1 MSKNSLQ
8 AKLLLLVLAVT
19 LTSIGVI
26 SYISIS
32 TIQNA
37 LEAKAFQQMVSIR
50 EVQKSALENQFNNYR
65 KQIQTMAQSSYVI
78 EAMKSFEMSYKSYPS
93 ELLNYESQITIQ
105 QRAKELRSYYT
116 GDFSEEFINK
126 NGRRTD
132 RINEIFSQL
141 SPEAIAFQHAFIADN
156 PNPLGSKHLMD
167 KPSHAERGEFA
178 AFHAHYHPYFR
189 NFLEKFGYYDIF
201 LVEPENGKVVYSVF
215 KELDFATS
223 LVANCISALSR
234 AK

>member
-105 QRAKELRSYYT
+105 QRAKELR
-116 GDFSEEFINK
+116 K
-126 NGRRTD
+126 
-132 RINEIFSQL
+132 
-141 SPEAIAFQHAFIADN
+141 
-156 PNPLGSKHLMD
+156 
-167 KPSHAERGEFA
+167 
-178 AFHAHYHPYFR
+178 
-189 NFLEKFGYYDIF
+189 
-201 LVEPENGKVVYSVF
+201 
-215 KELDFATS
+215 
-223 LVANCISALSR
+223 
-234 AK
+234 